1 MCFCDRAG
9 LSKSLCHAAFYIHHT
24 ILEASHPD
32 NTQLNGLVL
41 CCGRSAHAHADM
53 ALECDCMLSLFL
65 DHTQIVSSS
74 CGEG

>member
-24 ILEASHPD
+24 ILEASPPD

-41 CCGRSAHAHADM
+41 CCRRSAHADADADM
-53 ALECDCMLSLFL
+53 VLECDCMLLLASFVPRPHP
-65 DHTQIVSSS
+65 DCI
-74 CGEG
+74 